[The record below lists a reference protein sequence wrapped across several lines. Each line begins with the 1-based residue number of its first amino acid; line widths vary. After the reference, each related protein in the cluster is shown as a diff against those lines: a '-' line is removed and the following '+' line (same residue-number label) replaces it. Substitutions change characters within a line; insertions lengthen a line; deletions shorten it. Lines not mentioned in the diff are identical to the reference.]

1 MLEQLMRVFFD
12 RKAASYNRHSILVN
26 LGTSDNVMTMPREG
40 SRRFHAAHDAR
51 PTFISRIRG
60 GGPDGNEHLTALTGM
75 ILFVQ
80 LAVIGVTIVDL
91 RQLVWM
97 HLFLGL
103 LLLGP
108 VLLKMSST
116 GYRFVRYYTGNPAY
130 RRKGPPALILR
141 AIGPML
147 VLSTV
152 GVLATGGILLFV
164 GPSHSSPGLL
174 LHKATFIVWIGFM
187 SLHVLG
193 HLPGVAKAVGI
204 TREADEPRPGAAR
217 GTIGRWIAITSAV
230 AGGLILALVLI
241 PDFSAWT
248 ATAALHHHVHNG

>member
-1 MLEQLMRVFFD
+1 
-12 RKAASYNRHSILVN
+12 
-26 LGTSDNVMTMPREG
+26 
-40 SRRFHAAHDAR
+40 
-51 PTFISRIRG
+51 
-60 GGPDGNEHLTALTGM
+60 
-75 ILFVQ
+75 
-80 LAVIGVTIVDL
+80 
-91 RQLVWM
+91 M

-116 GYRFVRYYTGNPAY
+116 GYRFVRYYRQPSLPTEGAA
-130 RRKGPPALILR
+130 RVILR

-204 TREADEPRPGAAR
+204 TREADEPRPGARAAR
-217 GTIGRWIAITSAV
+217 SA
-230 AGGLILALVLI
+230 AG
-241 PDFSAWT
+241 SR
-248 ATAALHHHVHNG
+248 